1 MLKKDKYFTAIISKA
16 LLHWRGVGV
25 RSFAFLI
32 LTFYLLLTAC
42 SPNPNLQGK
51 GEGYLQGE
59 WRQDSIPRQKQL
71 LSYSLYNFKFTCD
84 SVYIELNEYSRV
96 NTGMDS
102 CMLSGY
108 WKEYIRGTYSQ
119 HNDTLRIRGN
129 FCNADYSLKPQ
140 KGCFRSG
147 PYEEYFKVSNKADSA
162 VRFLSTS
169 NVIPVN
175 LHLIKRTSCT
185 PKPL

>member
-1 MLKKDKYFTAIISKA
+1 MQKA
-16 LLHWRGVGV
+16 
-25 RSFAFLI
+25 FA
-32 LTFYLLLTAC
+32 FYLLAFSFFSLTAC
-42 SPNPNLQGK
+42 SPNANLQGR
-51 GEGYLQGE
+51 GENYLQGE
-59 WRQDSIPRQKQL
+59 WKQDSVPKQKQL
-71 LSYSLYNFKFTCD
+71 LSYSLYQFKFTCD
-84 SVYIELNEYSRV
+84 SVYMELNEYSKV

-102 CMLSGY
+102 CMLGGH

-119 HNDTLRIRGN
+119 RNDTLHIRGN

-147 PYEEYFKVSNKADSA
+147 PYEEFFKVSNKADST
-162 VRFLSTS
+162 VQFLSS
-169 NVIPVN
+169 SDVIPIN